1 MRSIPAG
8 SWSGSPITIRCSPK
22 PRSAPRRVMPK
33 SAARTGRITAGRTGA
48 TGFTKRASRARS
60 TPAAVLERHGEQRD
74 LHRTGAPPAEASGT
88 ACIPLSPVHDVSGSG
103 RAARG
108 ARRPVAVVGP
118 PHRAGLV
125 SPRRLPRQPV
135 RDAGGRGAC
144 HGRAVNG
151 YEARRTDPAA
161 HPPPVLWILLLAREL
176 LLLLC
181 SQVPP

>member
-1 MRSIPAG
+1 
-8 SWSGSPITIRCSPK
+8 
-22 PRSAPRRVMPK
+22 
-33 SAARTGRITAGRTGA
+33 
-48 TGFTKRASRARS
+48 
-60 TPAAVLERHGEQRD
+60 
-74 LHRTGAPPAEASGT
+74 APPAEASGT

-144 HGRAVNG
+144 HSRAGNR
-151 YEARRTDPAA
+151 YAARRTDPAA
-161 HPPPVLWILLLAREL
+161 HPPPVLWILLQPREL
-176 LLLLC
+176 LLLLR
-181 SQVPP
+181 SPGHPGRNRLGRDHQHSLEGAAHVRAAAYTGHERPAALSVPESLPRLAVYANGSRLR